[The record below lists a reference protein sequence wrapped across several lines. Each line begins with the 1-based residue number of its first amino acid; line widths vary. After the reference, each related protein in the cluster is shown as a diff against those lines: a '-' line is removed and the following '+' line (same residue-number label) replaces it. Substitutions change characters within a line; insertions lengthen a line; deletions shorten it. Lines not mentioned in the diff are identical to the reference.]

1 MIFFEKKVNCGKP
14 FDMSLDN
21 VVNICQIIRPSRD
34 KNRILLH
41 AVSSGDKVFKTIGPR
56 SAMMKWWSL
65 SRSTLL
71 NTPIVCLNVFFDS

>member
-1 MIFFEKKVNCGKP
+1 
-14 FDMSLDN
+14 MSLEN
-21 VVNICQIIRPSRD
+21 EVNNCPIIRLSSE
-34 KNRILLH
+34 KTGLLH
-41 AVSSGDKVFKTIGPR
+41 AVSLGDKVFKTIGPR